1 MIKVPVPNA
10 LPEDK
15 LIQYPKPAI
24 HDRRSIVGIVANPAS
39 GKDIRR
45 LVAHGSVF
53 DNNEKSNILQRIL
66 LALDALQ
73 VDQVSIMPDYYGLAE
88 RALSGLKLRLKASVL
103 EMPVLGNEDDST
115 EAGRRFKELGAGSII
130 VLGGDGTNRV
140 VAKGCGATPLV
151 SLSTGTNNVFS
162 NMIEGTVAGLAA
174 GLVAQAAVDVDQVTY
189 PAKRLEIYVNEQW
202 VDMALVDAVA
212 CSDLW
217 IGARAIWDPSHVQE
231 IIMTQA
237 RPGSIGMSSIGA
249 CLHPLDARDTQGLHV
264 IVGRG
269 DTGVLAPIAPGLVT
283 HVDIREYRLL
293 NIGDEIVLN
302 PGVRTIALDGERA
315 IEIYRGQRACVRLTD
330 NGPRVVNIQLCMAE
344 AAKAGV
350 FQAKPIPSD
359 FLS

>member
-1 MIKVPVPNA
+1 M
-10 LPEDK
+10 LEGK
-15 LIQYPKPAI
+15 LIQNPKPAI
-24 HDRRSIVGIVANPAS
+24 PDRNSIVGIVANPAS

-66 LALDALQ
+66 LALDALE
-73 VDQVSIMPDYYGLAE
+73 VDQVSIMPDYYGLGE
-88 RALSGLKLRLKASVL
+88 RALSGLKLSLGASML

-140 VAKGCGATPLV
+140 VAKGCGAIPLV

-174 GLVAQAAVDVDQVTY
+174 GLVAHGKVDVEQVTY
-189 PAKRLEIYVNEQW
+189 PAKRLEIYVNQEW
-202 VDMALVDAVA
+202 IDMALVDAVA

-231 IIMTQA
+231 IVMTQA
-237 RPGSIGMSSIGA
+237 RPGSIGMSAIGA
-249 CLHPLDARDTQGLHV
+249 CLYPVDSRDGQGLHV
-264 IVGRG
+264 VVGQG
-269 DTGVLAPIAPGLVT
+269 ETGVLAPIAPGLVT

-293 NIGDEIVLN
+293 NIGDEITLN

-315 IEIYRGQRACVRLTD
+315 IEIYQGQTASVRLTN
-330 NGPRVVNIQLCMAE
+330 NGPRVVNIQRCMAE
-344 AAKAGV
+344 AANAGI
-350 FQAKPIPSD
+350 FQAQTIRSS
-359 FLS
+359 FRS

>member
-1 MIKVPVPNA
+1 LKIQNPNS
-10 LPEDK
+10 K
-15 LIQYPKPAI
+15 IQNRK
-24 HDRRSIVGIVANPAS
+24 STVGIVANPAS

-66 LALDALQ
+66 LALDALG
-73 VDQVSIMPDYYGLAE
+73 VDRVSIMPDYYGLGE
-88 RALSGLKLRLKASVL
+88 RALSELKLSLDASVL
-103 EMPVLGNEDDST
+103 EMLTLGNEDDST

-140 VAKGCGATPLV
+140 VAKGCGAIPLV

-174 GLVAQAAVDVDQVTY
+174 GLVAQGMVDVDQVTY
-189 PAKRLEIYVNEQW
+189 PAKRLEIYVNQEW

-231 IIMTQA
+231 IVMTQA
-237 RPGSIGMSSIGA
+237 RPGSIGMSAIGA
-249 CLHPLDARDTQGLHV
+249 CLHPVDARDGQGLHV
-264 IVGRG
+264 VVGQG
-269 DTGVLAPIAPGLVT
+269 EMGVLAPIAPGLVT
-283 HVDIREYRLL
+283 HVDIQAYRLL
-293 NIGDEIVLN
+293 DIGDEITLN

-315 IEIYRGQRACVRLTD
+315 IEIYRDQTASVRLTN
-330 NGPRVVNIQLCMAE
+330 NGPRVVNIQRCIAD
-344 AAKAGV
+344 AAQAGV
-350 FQAKPIPSD
+350 FRAHTIQPD
-359 FLS
+359 FRT